1 MRTNEVIKNV
11 KKLEIRTRRTVDHL
25 TAGAYHSV
33 FKGRG
38 MEFEEVRE
46 YAPGDDVRTIDWN
59 VTARFGHPYV
69 KKFVEERELTV
80 LLLVDISASGDFGSL
95 DKSKN
100 ELAAEIAALLAFSA
114 ERNNDRI
121 GLLLFSGEDELFV
134 SPRKGRRH
142 TLRLIRELVA
152 CQRKNPQTNIRHALE
167 TTMKLTSRRAIV
179 FLISDM
185 LDSGYERVL
194 SVANNR
200 HDVVALRMTDPRE
213 INWPNSGFVNVA
225 DAESPDVQTA
235 FRGAS
240 RKKLQQ
246 YNLEATALRTESE
259 QACRRAGVD
268 MIDLTCGSDPVK
280 PLMQFFRL
288 RERRRR
294 HS

>member
-11 KKLEIRTRRTVDHL
+11 KKLEIRTRRTVDQL

-80 LLLVDISASGDFGSL
+80 FLLVDVSASGDFGSL

-114 ERNNDRI
+114 ERNNDRA

-134 SPRKGRRH
+134 PPRKGRRH
-142 TLRLIRELVA
+142 TLRLVRELLA
-152 CQRKNPQTNIRHALE
+152 CQRKQAKTDIRYALE

-200 HDVVALRMTDPRE
+200 HDVVALRMMDPCE
-213 INWPNSGFVNVA
+213 INWPKSGYINVA
-225 DAESPDVQTA
+225 DAENENFQTA
-235 FRGAS
+235 FRGVS
-240 RKKLQQ
+240 RKKLQR
-246 YNLEATALRTESE
+246 YTIEASAMRTETE

-268 MIDLTCGSDPVK
+268 MIDLTCGEDPVK